1 MLCTLAP
8 STKLIL
14 KILGSETYITGNT
27 VAKITEFNLWN
38 YEMSENELNSKTC
51 GTKGNVVS
59 WDSLKERGSANR
71 TAKSFPKCNG
81 NILKINILTSSD
93 FLFIDDAII

>member
-14 KILGSETYITGNT
+14 KILGNKTYITGTT
-27 VAKITEFNLWN
+27 VAKITDFNLWD
-38 YEMSENELNSKTC
+38 YEMSENELSSQTC

-59 WDSLKERGSANR
+59 WDSLKERGPANR